1 METVVKQGGMELAD
15 QYLLEIIKWGSLTS
29 AAKQLGVSQPALSLA
44 LTNLEKK
51 LGYSLVDRKSK
62 PICPT
67 EEGSIYIE
75 YLQKRKELTR
85 QLQKEI
91 SDVGLLKKKALSV
104 GGAAVYIESLVA
116 NVIPK
121 LLEQYPE
128 CHIDMR
134 SGTQME
140 LVRDALNGEIECF
153 ICTDEKHI
161 PDNFTLL
168 PIRQERLYLCVPE
181 MFELND
187 RMKEYQV
194 QLGEE
199 RKIEDYSVFSG
210 EPFITLPSEFP
221 LQRKMNEFFLEQGIA
236 LKSSICV
243 DQVSIAVSLAK
254 KGMGI
259 VVASEEALMG
269 RQLGED
275 ICLYSLPQ
283 GIAGRKIYIAYDSRQ
298 YISKVC
304 KLFIDLMTKGREED
318 EEIKKY

>member
-1 METVVKQGGMELAD
+1 MVKQRGMELAD

-51 LGYSLVDRKSK
+51 LGFLLVDRKSK
-62 PICPT
+62 PICLT
-67 EEGSIYIE
+67 EEGNIYIE
-75 YLQKRKELTR
+75 YLQKRKELKK
-85 QLQKEI
+85 QMQKEI
-91 SDVGLLKKKALSV
+91 SDIGPLKNKVLAV

-116 NVIPK
+116 NVIPE

-134 SGTQME
+134 SGTLME
-140 LVRDALNGEIECF
+140 LVQDALDGEIECF
-153 ICTDEKHI
+153 VCTDEKHI
-161 PDNFTLL
+161 PDNFTLI
-168 PIRQERLYLCVPE
+168 PIRQERLYLCVPGKYE
-181 MFELND
+181 IND
-187 RMKEYQV
+187 ALKEYQV

-199 RKIEDYSVFSG
+199 RVITDYSVFSG

-221 LQRKMNEFFLEQGIA
+221 LQRKMNDFFLEQGISMN
-236 LKSSICV
+236 SSICV

-254 KGMGI
+254 KGLGI

-269 RQLGED
+269 RHLEG
-275 ICLYSLPQ
+275 CVRLYSLPQ
-283 GIAGRKIYIAYDSRQ
+283 GTAGRNIYIAYDSRQ

-304 KLFIDLMTKGREED
+304 KLFIDLMTKGRD
-318 EEIKKY
+318 